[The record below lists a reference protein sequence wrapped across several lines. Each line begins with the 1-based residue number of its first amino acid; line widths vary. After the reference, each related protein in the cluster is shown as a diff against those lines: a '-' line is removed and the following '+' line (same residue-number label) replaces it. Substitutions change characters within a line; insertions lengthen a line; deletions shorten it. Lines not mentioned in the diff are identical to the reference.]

1 MQTRHHGSRVVH
13 REVGSDESDIEYE
26 EGRKVVTVEEV
37 IECKMQ
43 DKSPP
48 LTSIQLQLWKMCR
61 LGDKDMLETFLKN
74 NPGIDLDCRDQ
85 EGSTVLNEAV
95 TKTAQFSEIVGVLL
109 NAGAGLEVTDSL
121 GNTPLHNAVL
131 YYPSTQQTVDLLLEK
146 GANVCAINNER
157 ATPVKLAED
166 RDLKMVLKEL
176 KKIVRRKTSSGLN
189 SRGYSNSPDLKR
201 KVFDRK
207 MVEEKDNQRIIVKYN
222 SPVVVNSP
230 GLLKK
235 KRKREEELD
244 ESFTVRRKRIRW
256 CEQDSTG
263 ADIDTPH
270 TKDNHEVKSYDNSQ
284 DTLIYTSASDAS
296 DEDTNTIETIDEFLG
311 DGKDSADTA
320 SLDEELEF
328 LELESK
334 PTNAVEL
341 TNVEST
347 DAPMRTC
354 TVKLVPGETFLTNED
369 RLNRNVKTGENFNV
383 KPLMDVEN
391 TLEFDEL
398 EDSSL
403 EKSFSKV
410 DVTDGILAEEHD
422 SISSNVFQSNV
433 KIVSFSQGFGLFV
446 M

>member
-1 MQTRHHGSRVVH
+1 MQMRHRGTRVVH
-13 REVGSDESDIEYE
+13 REVGSDESDIDYE
-26 EGRKVVTVEEV
+26 EIREVVTVEEV
-37 IECKMQ
+37 TESKML

-48 LTSIQLQLWKMCR
+48 LTSIQLQLWKMCK

-95 TKTAQFSEIVGVLL
+95 TKTAQFTEIVGVLL
-109 NAGAGLEVTDSL
+109 NAGAGLEVKDSL

-146 GANVCAINNER
+146 GANVSAVNNER
-157 ATPVKLAED
+157 ATPVRLAED
-166 RDLKMVLKEL
+166 ADLKMVLKEL
-176 KKIVRRKTSSGLN
+176 KKTIRRRKTPAGFFT
-189 SRGYSNSPDLKR
+189 GYSNSPDLKR

-207 MVEEKDNQRIIVKYN
+207 MAEEKDNQSIIVKYN

-235 KRKREEELD
+235 KRKREEDLD

-263 ADIDTPH
+263 ADIDTH
-270 TKDNHEVKSYDNSQ
+270 TRDTHEKSDDGHNSQ
-284 DTLIYTSASDAS
+284 DTLIHTLPSDAA
-296 DEDTNTIETIDEFLG
+296 DEVIETMDDLLG
-311 DGKDSADTA
+311 DEKDSIDITTLNEERE
-320 SLDEELEF
+320 SLQ
-328 LELESK
+328 SY
-334 PTNAVEL
+334 A
-341 TNVEST
+341 TNVETSNP
-347 DAPMRTC
+347 PMCR
-354 TVKLVPGETFLTNED
+354 VKLVPGKTSFTNSD
-369 RLNRNVKTGENFNV
+369 HLNRNIKTGWDFNS
-383 KPLMDVEN
+383 KPSRVVEN
-391 TLEFDEL
+391 TVELDEL
-398 EDSSL
+398 EDTSL